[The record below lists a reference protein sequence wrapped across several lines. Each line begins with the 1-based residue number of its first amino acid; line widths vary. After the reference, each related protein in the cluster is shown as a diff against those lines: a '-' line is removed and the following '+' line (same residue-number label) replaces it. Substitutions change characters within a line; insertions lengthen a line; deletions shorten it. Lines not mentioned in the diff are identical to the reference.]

1 MTIML
6 KETVNTV
13 QLGSVSISL
22 DKARS
27 MVEAIKEDASTAK
40 SPEMKADLQDLQNWM
55 QEHIAA
61 ATHQKA

>member
-1 MTIML
+1 ML

-27 MVEAIKEDASTAK
+27 MVEAIKEDASSTK
-40 SPEMKADLQDLQNWM
+40 SPEVKADLQDLQNWM

-61 ATHQKA
+61 ATTHQKA

>member
-1 MTIML
+1 ML

-27 MVEAIKEDASTAK
+27 MVDAIKEDASTAK

>member
-1 MTIML
+1 ML

-27 MVEAIKEDASTAK
+27 MVEAIKEDASSAK
-40 SPEMKADLQDLQNWM
+40 SPEVKADLQDLQNWM
-55 QEHIAA
+55 QEHITAA
-61 ATHQKA
+61 TTHQKA

>member
-1 MTIML
+1 ML

-27 MVEAIKEDASTAK
+27 MVEAIKEDASSAK
-40 SPEMKADLQDLQNWM
+40 SPEVKADLQDLQNWM
-55 QEHIAA
+55 QKHIAA
-61 ATHQKA
+61 ATTHQKA